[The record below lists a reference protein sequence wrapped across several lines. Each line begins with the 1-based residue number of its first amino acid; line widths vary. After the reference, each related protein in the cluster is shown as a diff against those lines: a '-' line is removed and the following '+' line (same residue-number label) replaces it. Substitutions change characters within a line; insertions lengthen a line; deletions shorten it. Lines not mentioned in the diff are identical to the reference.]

1 MTTKRF
7 SYVCLLL
14 ASWLAIAAPL
24 RAADEARWNQET
36 PEQRDARMK
45 WWRDARFGLFIHWG
59 LYAVPAGTWKGQPVG
74 GIGEWIMNSANIP
87 VEEYEQLA
95 KQFNPTQYDPA
106 EWVRIAKDAGIKYV
120 VITSKH
126 HDGFCLFDS
135 EATDYDVVDASP
147 YGKDL
152 LKPLADQCRKQ
163 GLKFCV
169 YHSIMDWHHP
179 AQTRPNERSY
189 NPTKIVPG
197 RKQEYLDY
205 MKQQLKELLE
215 TCDPEVLWFD
225 GEWCD
230 WYTEED
236 ARDVYAFL
244 RKLKPQLIINN
255 RVGKGRQGMAGM
267 NKGDREYAGD
277 FGTPEQEIPAT
288 GLPGVDWESCMTM
301 NDTWGYKKNDHNWKS
316 SQTLIRNLIDIASK
330 GGNYL
335 LNVGPTA
342 EGVIPAASVERLG
355 DIGRWMKI
363 NGESIWGTQASP
375 FKSLPWGRCTQKA
388 ANDATTLYLHV
399 FQWPA
404 DGRLIVPGLQN
415 QVAAAYL
422 LTDAEKNALTTEAVD
437 SGVCVH
443 LPSAAPDPICSV
455 VVLKV
460 AGPVEIAAAIP
471 AQQSD
476 GTIKLAAV
484 NATCHGHQIRY
495 ESGPE
500 RDNIGFWLNP
510 SEWCD
515 WTVQVTKP
523 GKFAVSAEIAATG
536 SGSFHI
542 VAGDQTLQ
550 AKAPN
555 TGNYGRFHKVDLGEI
570 QIEQTGKVVVAVKAV
585 ADAWQPFN
593 LKSLTLTPR

>member
-7 SYVCLLL
+7 SYVCVLL
-14 ASWLAIAAPL
+14 ASLLAIAAPL

-205 MKQQLKELLE
+205 MKQQLQELLE

-388 ANDATTLYLHV
+388 ADDATTLYLHV

-422 LTDAEKNALTTEAVD
+422 LADAEKNALTTEAVD